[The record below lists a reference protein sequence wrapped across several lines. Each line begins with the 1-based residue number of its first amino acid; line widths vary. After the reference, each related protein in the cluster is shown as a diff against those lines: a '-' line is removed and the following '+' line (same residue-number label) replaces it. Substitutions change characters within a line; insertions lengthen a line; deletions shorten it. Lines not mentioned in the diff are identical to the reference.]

1 MTQKTESALQKTA
14 TPSAARRRRNA
25 RAAATPSPP
34 NQIKGGGGESPPQGN
49 PIKGRK
55 GGKASPNEYAPF
67 ATIPFSYSLFST

>member
-1 MTQKTESALQKTA
+1 MTIQYMRQDRAVC
-14 TPSAARRRRNA
+14 AARRRRNA
-25 RAAATPSPP
+25 RAAATPTPP
-34 NQIKGGGGESPPQGN
+34 NQIGGGGESPPQGN